1 MQAHTPNLSLLHT
14 TTVQYQSLLRTTNAE
29 PALGCTLMIPLGQ
42 YVSEDRDY
50 APKELF
56 AFILMFQER
65 IDAKF
70 PCLYSWLDLKAAH
83 VTLRGIMG

>member
-1 MQAHTPNLSLLHT
+1 
-14 TTVQYQSLLRTTNAE
+14 
-29 PALGCTLMIPLGQ
+29 MIPLGQ

-65 IDAKF
+65 VDAKF
-70 PCLYSWLDLKAAH
+70 PGLYSWLDLKAAH